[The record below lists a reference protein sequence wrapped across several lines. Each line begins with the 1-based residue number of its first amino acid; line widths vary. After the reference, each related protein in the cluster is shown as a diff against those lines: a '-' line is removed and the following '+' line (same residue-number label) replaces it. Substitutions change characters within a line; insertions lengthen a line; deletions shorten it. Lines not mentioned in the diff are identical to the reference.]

1 MSMLAAA
8 MSNLEQAFPD
18 GIEYGTDQVAKILS
32 GMTEEQGV
40 IKNGKQM
47 AVTKDTL
54 ISAGAKE
61 KQVSKI
67 NKDNRVYVY
76 DKNASGKETYK
87 GLREFGSFDKS
98 GQIDSNKELVTF
110 TSLMMKL
117 GVGVEDATA
126 SMKAM
131 YDAGKV
137 SKEFAEEKGWLKNG
151 EFSEAE
157 FASSFD
163 SVSERIEEPLLSIND
178 AVAAIANKICGDNW
192 DKEEPTTEAHTGSTT
207 GKKEGFTD
215 SLFTGYNYAKDNN
228 NNEALTN
235 YKQYK
240 FHEFG
245 NEQGLKGFD
254 KANSYDALKAFAE
267 TD

>member
-40 IKNGKQM
+40 IKSKDNKRM

-131 YDAGKV
+131 YEAGKID
-137 SKEFAEEKGWLKNG
+137 KDFAKEKGWLKNG

-192 DKEEPTTEAHTGSTT
+192 DKEDSTT
-207 GKKEGFTD
+207 SNESKTEPKSVEQIK
-215 SLFTGYNYAKDNN
+215 ADNQSTISN
-228 NNEALTN
+228 KISTW
-235 YKQYK
+235 
-240 FHEFG
+240 
-245 NEQGLKGFD
+245 
-254 KANSYDALKAFAE
+254 
-267 TD
+267 

>member
-18 GIEYGTDQVAKILS
+18 GIEYGTDQVTKILS

-54 ISAGAKE
+54 VSAGAKE

-67 NKDNRVYVY
+67 DKDNRVYVY

-87 GLREFGSFDKS
+87 GLREFGTFKGDLV
-98 GQIDSNKELVTF
+98 DTNKELTTF

-117 GVGVEDATA
+117 GVGTEDAAT

-131 YDAGKV
+131 YEAGKID
-137 SKEFAEEKGWLKNG
+137 EDFAREKG
-151 EFSEAE
+151 
-157 FASSFD
+157 
-163 SVSERIEEPLLSIND
+163 
-178 AVAAIANKICGDNW
+178 
-192 DKEEPTTEAHTGSTT
+192 
-207 GKKEGFTD
+207 
-215 SLFTGYNYAKDNN
+215 
-228 NNEALTN
+228 
-235 YKQYK
+235 
-240 FHEFG
+240 
-245 NEQGLKGFD
+245 
-254 KANSYDALKAFAE
+254 
-267 TD
+267 

>member
-40 IKNGKQM
+40 IKSKDDKQM

-67 NKDNRVYVY
+67 NKDNKIYVY
-76 DKNASGKETYK
+76 DKEASGKETYK
-87 GLREFGSFDKS
+87 GLKEFGTFKGDLV
-98 GQIDSNKELVTF
+98 DTNKELTTF

-117 GVGVEDATA
+117 GVGTEDAAT

-131 YDAGKV
+131 YEAGKID
-137 SKEFAEEKGWLKNG
+137 EDFAREKG
-151 EFSEAE
+151 
-157 FASSFD
+157 
-163 SVSERIEEPLLSIND
+163 
-178 AVAAIANKICGDNW
+178 
-192 DKEEPTTEAHTGSTT
+192 
-207 GKKEGFTD
+207 
-215 SLFTGYNYAKDNN
+215 
-228 NNEALTN
+228 
-235 YKQYK
+235 
-240 FHEFG
+240 
-245 NEQGLKGFD
+245 
-254 KANSYDALKAFAE
+254 
-267 TD
+267 

>member
-61 KQVSKI
+61 KQVSRI
-67 NKDNRVYVY
+67 DKDNKIYVY
-76 DKNASGKETYK
+76 DKEASGEKAYK
-87 GLREFGSFDKS
+87 GLKEFGTFKGDLV
-98 GQIDSNKELVTF
+98 DTNKELTTF

-117 GVGVEDATA
+117 GVGTEDAAT

-131 YDAGKV
+131 YEAGKID
-137 SKEFAEEKGWLKNG
+137 KNFAEAKG
-151 EFSEAE
+151 
-157 FASSFD
+157 
-163 SVSERIEEPLLSIND
+163 
-178 AVAAIANKICGDNW
+178 
-192 DKEEPTTEAHTGSTT
+192 
-207 GKKEGFTD
+207 
-215 SLFTGYNYAKDNN
+215 
-228 NNEALTN
+228 
-235 YKQYK
+235 
-240 FHEFG
+240 
-245 NEQGLKGFD
+245 
-254 KANSYDALKAFAE
+254 
-267 TD
+267 

>member
-67 NKDNRVYVY
+67 DKDNKIYVY

-98 GQIDSNKELVTF
+98 GQVDTNKELTTF

-117 GVGVEDATA
+117 GVGTEDAST

-131 YDAGKV
+131 YEAGKV
-137 SKEFAEEKGWLKNG
+137 DKGFAEAKG
-151 EFSEAE
+151 
-157 FASSFD
+157 
-163 SVSERIEEPLLSIND
+163 
-178 AVAAIANKICGDNW
+178 
-192 DKEEPTTEAHTGSTT
+192 
-207 GKKEGFTD
+207 
-215 SLFTGYNYAKDNN
+215 
-228 NNEALTN
+228 
-235 YKQYK
+235 
-240 FHEFG
+240 
-245 NEQGLKGFD
+245 
-254 KANSYDALKAFAE
+254 
-267 TD
+267 

>member
-67 NKDNRVYVY
+67 NKDNKIYVY
-76 DKNASGKETYK
+76 DKEASGKETYK
-87 GLREFGSFDKS
+87 GLKEFGTFKGDLV
-98 GQIDSNKELVTF
+98 DTNKELTTF

-117 GVGVEDATA
+117 GVGTEDAAT

-131 YDAGKV
+131 YEAGKID
-137 SKEFAEEKGWLKNG
+137 EDFAREKG
-151 EFSEAE
+151 
-157 FASSFD
+157 
-163 SVSERIEEPLLSIND
+163 
-178 AVAAIANKICGDNW
+178 
-192 DKEEPTTEAHTGSTT
+192 
-207 GKKEGFTD
+207 
-215 SLFTGYNYAKDNN
+215 
-228 NNEALTN
+228 
-235 YKQYK
+235 
-240 FHEFG
+240 
-245 NEQGLKGFD
+245 
-254 KANSYDALKAFAE
+254 
-267 TD
+267 

>member
-87 GLREFGSFDKS
+87 GLKEFGTFEGDLV
-98 GQIDSNKELVTF
+98 DTNKELTTF

-117 GVGVEDATA
+117 GVGTEDAAT

-131 YDAGKV
+131 YEAGKID
-137 SKEFAEEKGWLKNG
+137 EDFAREKG
-151 EFSEAE
+151 
-157 FASSFD
+157 
-163 SVSERIEEPLLSIND
+163 
-178 AVAAIANKICGDNW
+178 
-192 DKEEPTTEAHTGSTT
+192 
-207 GKKEGFTD
+207 
-215 SLFTGYNYAKDNN
+215 
-228 NNEALTN
+228 
-235 YKQYK
+235 
-240 FHEFG
+240 
-245 NEQGLKGFD
+245 
-254 KANSYDALKAFAE
+254 
-267 TD
+267 

>member
-40 IKNGKQM
+40 IKNGEKM

-61 KQVSKI
+61 KQVSRI
-67 NKDNRVYVY
+67 DKDNRIYVY

-87 GLREFGSFDKS
+87 GLREFGTFKGDLV
-98 GQIDSNKELVTF
+98 DTNKELTTF

-117 GVGVEDATA
+117 GVGTEDAAT

-131 YDAGKV
+131 YEAGKID
-137 SKEFAEEKGWLKNG
+137 EDFAREKG
-151 EFSEAE
+151 
-157 FASSFD
+157 
-163 SVSERIEEPLLSIND
+163 
-178 AVAAIANKICGDNW
+178 
-192 DKEEPTTEAHTGSTT
+192 
-207 GKKEGFTD
+207 
-215 SLFTGYNYAKDNN
+215 
-228 NNEALTN
+228 
-235 YKQYK
+235 
-240 FHEFG
+240 
-245 NEQGLKGFD
+245 
-254 KANSYDALKAFAE
+254 
-267 TD
+267 

>member
-1 MSMLAAA
+1 MLAAA

-76 DKNASGKETYK
+76 DKEASGKETYK
-87 GLREFGSFDKS
+87 GLKEFGTFKGDLV
-98 GQIDSNKELVTF
+98 DTNKELTTF

-117 GVGVEDATA
+117 GVGTEDAAT

-131 YDAGKV
+131 YEAGKID
-137 SKEFAEEKGWLKNG
+137 KDFAKEKG
-151 EFSEAE
+151 
-157 FASSFD
+157 
-163 SVSERIEEPLLSIND
+163 
-178 AVAAIANKICGDNW
+178 
-192 DKEEPTTEAHTGSTT
+192 
-207 GKKEGFTD
+207 
-215 SLFTGYNYAKDNN
+215 
-228 NNEALTN
+228 
-235 YKQYK
+235 
-240 FHEFG
+240 
-245 NEQGLKGFD
+245 
-254 KANSYDALKAFAE
+254 
-267 TD
+267 

>member
-67 NKDNRVYVY
+67 NKDNKIYVY
-76 DKNASGKETYK
+76 DKEASGKETYK
-87 GLREFGSFDKS
+87 GLKEFGTFKGDLV
-98 GQIDSNKELVTF
+98 DTNKELTTF

-117 GVGVEDATA
+117 GVGTEDAAT

-131 YDAGKV
+131 YEDGKID
-137 SKEFAEEKGWLKNG
+137 KGFAEAKG
-151 EFSEAE
+151 
-157 FASSFD
+157 
-163 SVSERIEEPLLSIND
+163 
-178 AVAAIANKICGDNW
+178 
-192 DKEEPTTEAHTGSTT
+192 
-207 GKKEGFTD
+207 
-215 SLFTGYNYAKDNN
+215 
-228 NNEALTN
+228 
-235 YKQYK
+235 
-240 FHEFG
+240 
-245 NEQGLKGFD
+245 
-254 KANSYDALKAFAE
+254 
-267 TD
+267 